1 MTDFTAAIDAAAEAM
16 YATDVRPPE
25 AGWPPLNENI
35 REAYRTDAR
44 AALTA
49 ALPHLRRAFA
59 EEAAKAIEEFDPES
73 LSGPGHSVCDDPC
86 LGMVQEALVA
96 LVREMG
102 ATEPTCCCD
111 LIDVSSVPGVYHYVR
126 GEPNG
131 CPIHTTAAERA
142 AREAP
147 RSEA

>member
-59 EEAAKAIEEFDPES
+59 EEAAKAIEDAVPCEDACH
-73 LSGPGHSVCDDPC
+73 PGQGCCGGAYRPWAD
-86 LGMVQEALVA
+86 AYA
-96 LVREMG
+96 RLVREMG
-102 ATEPTCCCD
+102 AE
-111 LIDVSSVPGVYHYVR
+111 
-126 GEPNG
+126 
-131 CPIHTTAAERA
+131 
-142 AREAP
+142 
-147 RSEA
+147 